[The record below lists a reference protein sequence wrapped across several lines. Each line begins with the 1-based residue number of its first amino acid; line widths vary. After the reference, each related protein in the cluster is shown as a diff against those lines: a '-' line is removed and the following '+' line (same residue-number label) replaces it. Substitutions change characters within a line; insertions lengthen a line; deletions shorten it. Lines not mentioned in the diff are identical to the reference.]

1 MNTCLE
7 GCQQDADSQPVW
19 VQRACVSPSPFP
31 CLHVMCGVRA
41 ASGEKRGISWVSVSS
56 CDTVWGVGVL
66 FIPWRSVPSP
76 PHFCF
81 PLSHLS
87 LAVRQWPCRMQ
98 GWSSLSEPSCDPAVS
113 AGGQKSQLLTEA
125 TPAAQPYPHMV
136 GPCPTTSWRTQAGHS
151 SKGTR
156 SSKTSGYRIWQEQR
170 ERPECGRKNRWVFS
184 RQNRGKSNK

>member
-1 MNTCLE
+1 MRENFSKFPQVPLQKEYCGLHRGGKRKGNYEVNVISLPSAPSSHKKKNILGSPFSFLSHLKSWIYVMNTCLE

-31 CLHVMCGVRA
+31 CLHVMYGVRA

-98 GWSSLSEPSCDPAVS
+98 G
-113 AGGQKSQLLTEA
+113 
-125 TPAAQPYPHMV
+125 
-136 GPCPTTSWRTQAGHS
+136 
-151 SKGTR
+151 
-156 SSKTSGYRIWQEQR
+156 
-170 ERPECGRKNRWVFS
+170 
-184 RQNRGKSNK
+184 